1 MMPRHLSF
9 CFCLSSISTST
20 KKNSQHF
27 WGFRM
32 DMRGLR
38 FHIFKNI
45 DGCLDDLAFDD

>member
-38 FHIFKNI
+38 FHIFENI